1 MKAKLRP
8 RMTASGISI
17 ESDRVISD
25 VNKYL
30 DARIRQEAIY
40 RSALIS
46 LTLYQEFGF
55 GEKRLG
61 RFWAAYNKIFDR
73 ESLNFHDAD
82 NDILIK
88 RLKEMGLNNM
98 VEDLIQAD
106 KDVEEAKKDSI
117 FQFRSK

>member
-8 RMTASGISI
+8 RTTASGISI

-46 LTLYQEFGF
+46 LTLNQEFGF
-55 GEKRLG
+55 GKKRLE
-61 RFWAAYNKIFDR
+61 RFWAAYDRVFDR

-82 NDILIK
+82 NDILFI
-88 RLKEMGLNNM
+88 RLREIGLNFM
-98 VEDLIQAD
+98 VDDILQAE
-106 KDVEEAKKDSI
+106 KDVEEAKEDSI
-117 FQFRSK
+117 FKFRS